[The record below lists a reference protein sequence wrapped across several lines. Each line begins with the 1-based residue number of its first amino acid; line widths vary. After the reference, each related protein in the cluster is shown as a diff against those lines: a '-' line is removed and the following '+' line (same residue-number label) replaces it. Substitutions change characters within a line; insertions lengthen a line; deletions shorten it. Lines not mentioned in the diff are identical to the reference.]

1 MKWLLWVSFAV
12 GSGMV
17 WIVILSPF
25 ARTRYDP
32 IREMVERFRRRTRLT
47 DVESSLLPVLS
58 AKERAFLEKARLSG
72 VRWTYRQ
79 YRRFRIG
86 AVLAGI
92 YLSLAFMLP
101 RLGGGGGVALSAVVS
116 LAVVCGLAGVVCWY
130 VPEWVMIISAA
141 GRRAQ
146 CLAEISKFAH
156 RLSIC
161 VTNNA
166 DIREMILRAG
176 RPLKL
181 LRPHIQQLAAQW
193 GKDQREAIMAF
204 KDGVG
209 ISEVYPLVNAF
220 MAISAAKSSDISR
233 LLVEHSKS
241 IDSTLE
247 AEINKRNENAPIWI
261 SFYIMIPFIVCLVLF
276 VYPWVLTVL
285 EQLTVGFTAV

>member
-1 MKWLLWVSFAV
+1 MQWLWYASFAA

-17 WIVILSPF
+17 WSVLLLPF
-25 ARTRYDP
+25 ARTRRDP
-32 IREMVERFRRRTRLT
+32 IRALVERFRQRAGRREEGL
-47 DVESSLLPVLS
+47 LLPVLS
-58 AKERAFLEKARLSG
+58 VKERAFIEKARLAG

-79 YRRFRIG
+79 YRQFRYGSVCAGVYLILMLSLSRFGVVG
-86 AVLAGI
+86 AVAMAEIFRLFVLAALAGFI
-92 YLSLAFMLP
+92 LWF
-101 RLGGGGGVALSAVVS
+101 
-116 LAVVCGLAGVVCWY
+116 
-130 VPEWVMIISAA
+130 VPEWILMFSAA
-141 GRRAQ
+141 RRRSR
-146 CLAEISKFAH
+146 CLLEISKFAH

-161 VTNNA
+161 VTDHT

-176 RPLKL
+176 RPLRL

-220 MAISAAKSSDISR
+220 MAISAAKPSDVSR
-233 LLVEHSKS
+233 LLIEHSKS

-247 AEINKRNENAPIWI
+247 AELNKRIENAPVWI
-261 SFYIMIPFIVCLVLF
+261 SFYIMIPFLVCLFLF

-285 EQLTVGFTAV
+285 EQLTVSFTGG